1 MSRPIRGYVLLPV
14 VLLLALVAVVAWM
27 INDGSAL
34 EVRATG
40 TAGDR
45 AQADYVAHAGLQHT
59 LQRVATAGCGPYA
72 GLSDTPFGTHA
83 YSSTVATNS
92 VGGNIITVNVPVSD
106 DAWIDQNSKDANHG
120 SDGTLRL
127 EGALLGGNYKWPF
140 YRFDLE
146 NAGIPAGATI
156 VSAVARW
163 YVLKFDH
170 TNAVGVHRVKAPW
183 DEATVTWN
191 SISSSVE
198 VASLASIPPGTP
210 INQYV
215 AVNLT
220 AQVQS
225 WVNGAEP
232 NYGVLIAPND
242 LLSSKASEFTSKEYS
257 STDRRPYLEV
267 KYADGSIANRA
278 TVSATGTLAGGLS
291 HTQVRADIPLYQPA
305 STILIQPGSE
315 GRDTY
320 VADRV
325 GNEHRTNYGA
335 GAEMRVS
342 TAGGHSLLDFAVT
355 SRVPP
360 GARIHSATLEL
371 YLLNAD
377 SFAAPAELS
386 LHAVSQAWEEAET
399 TWDDRLTGTAW
410 GTPGG
415 DYVAEAVATATVAG
429 VDGTWHSWDV
439 TEQIAAWQAV
449 PGSSRGLL
457 LRVAGGN
464 VVNARFASSDHSD
477 ASLHPRLTVT
487 YSCECG
493 EVCQAPQG
501 NGRVLLVVDD
511 ATTPAPA
518 DLRKKALFEAWGYTV
533 RLLADNASQA
543 AFDSELSNNDVAYI
557 SETVSDSDLADKL
570 VATARAVISEERNQL
585 DNLGLAS
592 AGDYTV
598 TDRIEITDNTHFIT
612 APFPLAV
619 IPISRAPME
628 GLVASGT
635 PAPDLTVLGNLNAAA
650 SLAFVEAGGTL
661 DGGGTAP
668 GRRVMVPVGSAAGF
682 NWDYLNNNG
691 RLLVQRAIQW
701 GVDAVP
707 PAPPKKVY
715 WTDDTANKIQRS
727 DEDGSNV
734 EDVITGLNRPTGL
747 DIDTV
752 NGKLYWTNGTQIR
765 RADLDG
771 SNSEVVYSG
780 LYNTFDVKLDVAGNR
795 MYWTHDNGISRVMR
809 ASLDGT
815 GAAIIN
821 NTLGQP
827 SYISL
832 DTAAGHLYLTEF
844 SSGRVS
850 RMNLN
855 GSGVTTL
862 HTGPAGAIGSALD
875 LVHGK
880 MYWTGGATNDW
891 IKRADLDGGNVETI
905 VTGLNAPQDIDY
917 DADSDRIYWI
927 DALNVVV
934 QRADPDGSSVETIV
948 ATGMTRPRGIVLVDA
963 DQVPPTGGGGGGSPP
978 APGACNGTFR
988 DEFNAQLYSN
998 NDGTLNW
1005 AGDWIEINED
1015 DGPTLN
1021 DERVFADLYESP
1033 PMPTYQLHVR
1043 DNDGGGEG
1051 VMRALNLSG
1060 AGTATLSF
1068 DYKPALLD
1076 DANDYASVQMSS
1088 TGTGGPWT
1096 EVVRFAGYADE
1107 TAYQPFSADISA
1119 FISANAVLRIITS
1132 PNMGSSDYVFFDNIQ
1147 IECAP

>member
-1 MSRPIRGYVLLPV
+1 MRRTRGYVLLPV

-27 INDGSAL
+27 INHGSAL
-34 EVRATG
+34 GMRATG
-40 TAGDR
+40 TAEDT
-45 AQADYVAHAGLQHT
+45 AQAVYVANAGLQHA
-59 LQRVATAGCGPYA
+59 LQRVAAAGCGPYA
-72 GLSDTPFGTHA
+72 GLADTPFGAHSYTG
-83 YSSTVATNS
+83 TVTTNN
-92 VGGNIITVNVPVSD
+92 VGGNIITVTVPVSD
-106 DAWIDQNSKDANHG
+106 DAWIDQQNKTANHG

-127 EGALLGGNYKWPF
+127 EGALLGGNYKWPY

-156 VSAVARW
+156 VSAVAHW

-170 TNAVGVHRVKAPW
+170 TTAVGVHRVTAAW

-198 VASLASIPPGTP
+198 IASIASIPSGTP
-210 INQYV
+210 VNQYV

-220 AQVQS
+220 GQVQG
-225 WVNGAEP
+225 WLNGAMP
-232 NYGVLIAPND
+232 NDGVLIAPND
-242 LLSSKASEFTSKEYS
+242 LLSSMASEFASKENS
-257 STDRRPYLEV
+257 SADRRPYLEV
-267 KYADGSIANRA
+267 KYADGSLANRA
-278 TVSATGTLAGGLS
+278 TISATGSLQSGLM
-291 HTQVRADIPLYQPA
+291 HTQVRTDIPLYQPA
-305 STILIQPGSE
+305 STILVQPGAE

-325 GNEHRTNYGA
+325 GNEHTTNYGA
-335 GAEMRVS
+335 GEQMRVS
-342 TAGGHSLLDFAVT
+342 TAGGHTLLDFNT
-355 SRVPP
+355 RSQIPP

-371 YLLNAD
+371 YLLAAD
-377 SFAAPAELS
+377 SFPAPAEMS
-386 LHAVSQAWEEAET
+386 VHAVSQAWEELQV
-399 TWDDRLTGTAW
+399 TWDERLTGTAW

-415 DYVAEAVATATVAG
+415 DYQPEAAATATVTG
-429 VDGTWHSWDV
+429 IDGTWYGWDV
-439 TEQIAAWQAV
+439 TGLLSAWQTM
-449 PGSSRGLL
+449 PGSEPGLL
-457 LRVAGGN
+457 LRVVDGN
-464 VVNARFASSDHSD
+464 VINARFASSDHSD

-501 NGRVLLVVDD
+501 SGKVLLVVGDT
-511 ATTPAPA
+511 TTPAPA
-518 DLRKKALFEAWGYTV
+518 DLQKKALFEAWGYSVT
-533 RLLADNASQA
+533 LLADNASQN
-543 AFDSELSNNDVAYI
+543 AFDSDLLNHDVAYI
-557 SETVSDSDLADKL
+557 SETVSDADLAGKL
-570 VATARAVISEERNQL
+570 AATTRAVISEERTQL
-585 DNLGLAS
+585 DNLGLATS
-592 AGDYTV
+592 GAYTV
-598 TDRIEITDNTHFIT
+598 TDQIEITDNSHYIT

-628 GLVASGT
+628 GLIISGA
-635 PAPDLTVLGNLNAAA
+635 PAPGLTVLGNLGGVA

-661 DGGGTAP
+661 TGGGTAP
-668 GRRVMVPVGSAAGF
+668 GRRVMIPVGRADKF

-701 GVDAVP
+701 GVDATP
-707 PAPPKKVY
+707 PVPPKKVY
-715 WTDDTANKIQRS
+715 WTDDNGGRIQRA

-771 SNSEVVYSG
+771 SNSEIVYSG
-780 LYNTFDVKLDVAGNR
+780 LYNTFDVKLDVAGGR

-809 ASLDGT
+809 AKLNGT
-815 GAAIIN
+815 SAAIIN

-844 SSGRVS
+844 TSGRVS
-850 RMNLN
+850 RMNLD
-855 GSGVTTL
+855 GTGVTTL
-862 HTGPAGAIGSALD
+862 TTGPAGAVGSALD
-875 LVHGK
+875 LLHGK
-880 MYWTGGATNDW
+880 VYWTGGASNDW
-891 IKRADLDGGNVETI
+891 IKRANLDGSNVETI
-905 VTGLNAPQDIDY
+905 VAGLNAPQDIAY

-934 QRADPDGSSVETIV
+934 QRADPDGSNMETIV
-948 ATGMTRPRGIVLVDA
+948 STGMTRPRGIVLVDA
-963 DQVPPTGGGGGGSPP
+963 DQVPPTGGGGGGATPP
-978 APGACNGTFR
+978 DPGACNGTFR

-1005 AGDWIEINED
+1005 AGDWIEINES
-1015 DGPTLN
+1015 DGPMLN
-1021 DERVFADLYESP
+1021 DERVFADLYENP

-1051 VMRALNLSG
+1051 VMRALDLSG

-1088 TGTGGPWT
+1088 TGSGGPWT
-1096 EVVRFAGYADE
+1096 EVVRFAGFADE

-1132 PNMGSSDYVFFDNIQ
+1132 PDMGPSDYVFFDNIQ